1 MAYFLCVIY
10 KYLGRYPKKEEDE
23 KAEADNEKGA
33 AAADKK
39 EDKME

>member
-33 AAADKK
+33 AAEKK
-39 EDKME
+39 DDKME